1 MMIKVENAEYPYDF
15 MEAPAPPIPDHVQP
29 ILDVH
34 HGLWNRDKT
43 VTYRSQEYQVF
54 IPSHEGYSSAILPN
68 ENGYNFLWITQNLN
82 KTSGATLDII
92 RSRSQGDDTRVTW
105 IVDNSNNKFSYVGL
119 VRTTDYFD
127 GKKSIIIER
136 YDDQG
141 TRVIYST
148 DPARVTKRSSI

>member
-1 MMIKVENAEYPYDF
+1 MIKVENAEYPYDF
-15 MEAPAPPIPDHVQP
+15 MEAPAPPIPDGVKP

-43 VTYRSQEYQVF
+43 VTYRSKEYSIYV
-54 IPSHEGYSSAILPN
+54 PSHEGYSSAILPN

-82 KTSGATLDII
+82 KTSGASLDII
-92 RSRSQGDDTRVTW
+92 RARAQGDDTRITW

-136 YDDQG
+136 YDAQG
-141 TRVIYST
+141 TSVIYST
-148 DPARVTKRSSI
+148 DPARTTRRSSI